1 MHKRIVRRR
10 IYDRLCV
17 ISKNNGKNKN
27 QRVQREGKLEEVEVI
42 KNDFIKEDD
51 LEQSL
56 RAAVGMKRGDSTFQR
71 VLIDGKKTQGI

>member
-42 KNDFIKEDD
+42 KNDFIKEND
-51 LEQSL
+51 LERSL
-56 RAAVGMKRGDSTFQR
+56 RAAVGMERGDNTFQR